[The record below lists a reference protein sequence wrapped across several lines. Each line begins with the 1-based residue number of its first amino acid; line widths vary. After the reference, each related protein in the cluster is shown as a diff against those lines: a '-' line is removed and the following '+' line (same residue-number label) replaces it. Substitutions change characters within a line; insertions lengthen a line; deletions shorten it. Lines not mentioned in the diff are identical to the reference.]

1 MPVPNPA
8 NQHTCRKCGRKRSP
22 DLSRCAWCGTLA
34 RAAPCRAHPRRVA
47 MEACVACGTRLCP
60 RCRRGPRYAALCGH
74 HESVNIISGWA
85 EVYRTAGEL
94 DADMVAN
101 ILLSAGVEAQVLSQ
115 KDSANVVS
123 FGGLS
128 VVRVLVPPF
137 QYDEG
142 QRLLEE
148 EGIITGG

>member
-1 MPVPNPA
+1 
-8 NQHTCRKCGRKRSP
+8 
-22 DLSRCAWCGTLA
+22 
-34 RAAPCRAHPRRVA
+34 
-47 MEACVACGTRLCP
+47 
-60 RCRRGPRYAALCGH
+60 
-74 HESVNIISGWA
+74 VNIISGWA